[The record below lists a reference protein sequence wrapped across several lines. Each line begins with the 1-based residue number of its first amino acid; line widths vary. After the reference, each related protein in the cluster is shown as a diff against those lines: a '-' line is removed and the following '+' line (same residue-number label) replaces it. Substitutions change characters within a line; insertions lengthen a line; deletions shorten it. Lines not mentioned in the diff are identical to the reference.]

1 MLASGSAQDMRCSG
15 LKATTRLVKLTSALF
30 SGGLVEN
37 SSTVP
42 LRSLV
47 KKMLWV
53 DLPCVLIFAGP
64 RSTIGRAPDL

>member
-1 MLASGSAQDMRCSG
+1 MGGEENCELHMTRTDYAYAQSAQDMRCSG

-47 KKMLWV
+47 KK
-53 DLPCVLIFAGP
+53 CFGLICLVF
-64 RSTIGRAPDL
+64 